1 MNHSDPHFS
10 TVREMVAHFVKL
22 ADDEALTPQTLLHE
36 VGLDS
41 LATVNLMVA
50 LAEAAEVDLE
60 DHLDDLAP
68 PRTIGDL
75 CAIAVRFDA
84 AGKTG

>member
-1 MNHSDPHFS
+1 MNHLDPHFS

-22 ADDEALTPQTLLHE
+22 ADDEVLTPQTLLHE

-60 DHLDDLAP
+60 DYLDDFAP
-68 PRTIGDL
+68 PRTIADL
-75 CAIAVRFDA
+75 CAIAVRFDS